1 MRFIHITIFFSILTI
16 SPLFS
21 QSQFE
26 LFIQHVNSL
35 SDSGSKAAAVDSFIT
50 YARTKGIPFIENNTV
65 NYFLRGPFNTVEITG
80 DFNEFSPYLNLTRL
94 TGTDFFYYSHQYELN
109 ARLDY
114 EFRING
120 SVIINDPENQDSIP
134 GYYGYNSE
142 LAMPQYIQPWEI
154 EYDSSIPHGTI
165 INTNIYSNFVGRS
178 YELKIYLPA
187 GYNLTFS
194 DYPTVYFQDGSSYT
208 DWGSAINVLDNL
220 IAYNKI
226 EPVIAVFV
234 VPNDR
239 SQEYAFGLRNEYSQ
253 FFVNELVP
261 FIDNTYRT
269 KTQASQRLVMG
280 DSYGG
285 NISALISYNYPD
297 VFGNCGLQSAA
308 LHPNNYE
315 VYNLLTA
322 GNVKNIKFSTIWGS
336 YDNRDGYLTVLKDSL
351 ISRGYKT
358 DWLVLPEGHSW
369 GLWRATVDTILQYF
383 FPSLQPTT
391 IQVTVNTLPSGRSF
405 IVDEQSYSSSQNFEW
420 AAGSEHTI
428 STTAIQSG
436 VTGIRYVFRNWSDS
450 GDISHSI
457 APTNS
462 STFTAD
468 FNTEYFLS
476 VIGSPGGSIDPT
488 NNWYSAASKIQIKA
502 NPDSGYYFAG
512 WVGTGNGSYT
522 GTKNPVTI
530 TMNEPIAQEAAF
542 SLMLIT
548 APSNLNGQL
557 IENPLSFELSWIDN
571 SDNEDGFIIEKES
584 SKGNS
589 FTVIDSV
596 NQNVTSYID
605 FSVDTFSYRYRI
617 KAYNQFTQSA
627 YSDTFQIVTPVEFIS
642 FSLCLANSGVLVQ
655 WVTVAEINNLG
666 YALERNTNTQW
677 KEIAFINGGGNS
689 NHLNIYQYLD
699 DFTKFFYKGNVIYRL
714 KQMNYDGTY
723 IYSDSKEIEVDF
735 APQDYSLSQNYPNP
749 FNPGTKIKY
758 TIPTSPLTPSPYQGE
773 RHGERFVTLKVYD
786 ILGNEITT
794 LVNEIQPAG
803 SYEVEFNVDQFNVKK
818 SNRAIVSGIYFY
830 RLQAENYTETR
841 KMILIK

>member
-16 SPLFS
+16 FPLFS

-35 SDSGSKAAAVDSFIT
+35 PDSGSKAVAVDSFIT
-50 YARTKGIPFIENNTV
+50 YARTKGIPFIENNTA
-65 NYFLRGPFNTVEITG
+65 NYFLRGSFNTVEITG
-80 DFNEFSPYLNLTRL
+80 DFNEFYPYLDLTRL

-114 EFRING
+114 EFRINS
-120 SVIINDPENQDSIP
+120 SVIINDPENPDSIP

-142 LAMPQYIQPWEI
+142 LAMPEYIQPWEI
-154 EYDSSIPHGTI
+154 EHDSSILHGTI
-165 INTNIYSNFVGRS
+165 INTSIYSNIVSKS
-178 YELKIYLPA
+178 YELKIFVPA
-187 GYNLTFS
+187 EYNSSSS
-194 DYPTVYFQDGSSYT
+194 DYPSVYFQDGSSYT
-208 DWGSAINVLDNL
+208 DWGNAINVLDNL

-226 EPVIAVFV
+226 VPVIGVFV

-239 SQEYAFGLRNEYSQ
+239 SQEYAFGLRNAYSQ
-253 FFVNELVP
+253 FFVTELVP
-261 FIDNTYRT
+261 FIDNAYRT
-269 KTQASQRLVMG
+269 ITQASQRLVMG

-322 GNVKNIKFSTIWGS
+322 GDVKNIKFSTIWGS
-336 YDNRDGYLTVLKDSL
+336 YDARDGYLTVLKDSL

-369 GLWRATVDTILQYF
+369 GLWRATIDTMLQYF
-383 FPSLQPTT
+383 FPPVQPTT
-391 IQVTVNTLPSGRSF
+391 IQVTVNTSPSGRSF
-405 IVDEQSYSSSQNFEW
+405 IVDEQSYSSSQIFGW
-420 AAGSEHTI
+420 ASESTHTI

-436 VTGIRYVFRNWSDS
+436 VTGIRYIFQNWSDS

-457 APTNS
+457 TPANS

-476 VIGSPGGSIDPT
+476 VIGSAGGSIDLT
-488 NNWYSAASKIQIKA
+488 NNWYSANSQVQIKA
-502 NPDSGYYFAG
+502 IPDSGYYFAG

-522 GTKNPVTI
+522 GTNNPVII
-530 TMNEPIAQEAAF
+530 TMNEPITQEAVF
-542 SLMLIT
+542 NLMPII

-557 IENPLSFELSWIDN
+557 VENPLSFELSWIDN
-571 SDNEDGFIIEKES
+571 SDNEDGFIIERES
-584 SKGNS
+584 SIGNS
-589 FTVIDSV
+589 FTVLDSV
-596 NQNVTSYID
+596 NQNITSYID
-605 FSVDTFSYRYRI
+605 FSVDTFTYRYRI

-642 FSLCLANSGVLVQ
+642 FSLSLANSGVLVQ
-655 WVTVAEINNLG
+655 WVTTTEINNLG
-666 YALERNTNTQW
+666 YTVERNTNTHW
-677 KEIAFINGGGNS
+677 EKITFINGGGNS

-723 IYSDSKEIEVDF
+723 IYSENKEIEVDF
-735 APQDYSLSQNYPNP
+735 APQNYSLSQNYPNP
-749 FNPGTKIKY
+749 FNPSTKIKY
-758 TIPTSPLTPSPYQGE
+758 TIPTPPLNPSPSQGE
-773 RHGERFVTLKVYD
+773 GQGVRFVTLKVFD
-786 ILGNEITT
+786 ILGNEIAT

-803 SYEVEFNVDQFNVKK
+803 SYEVEFNVAYE
-818 SNRAIVSGIYFY
+818 SLRTMASGIYFY
-830 RLQAENYTETR
+830 KLKAGNFVESK
-841 KMILIK
+841 KMIYLK